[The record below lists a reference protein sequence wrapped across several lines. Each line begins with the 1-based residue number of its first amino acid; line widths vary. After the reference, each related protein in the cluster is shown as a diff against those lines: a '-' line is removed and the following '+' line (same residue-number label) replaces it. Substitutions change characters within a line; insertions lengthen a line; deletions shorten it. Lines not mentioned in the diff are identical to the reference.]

1 MIDAWNELERLPAQM
16 AEAVKP
22 HLAATTLAGYQRFLS
37 AMVHYTRGSGER
49 LRHAAGRAIEPDLK
63 AFFDR
68 LAREE
73 AGHFRLA
80 EADLAAFGLA
90 VSGETPADVVAFH
103 RAWMESDDPAT
114 WLGALYPLES
124 VGGHLGEDAAKNLGR
139 LGLGRDQVRFV
150 MVHLEADAEHGA
162 STAEHVRRH
171 LDLDLDLDTGGER
184 MLASARA
191 AAAFWVGMHVRAFT
205 GASIVA

>member
-1 MIDAWNELERLPAQM
+1 MIDTWNELERLPASM

-22 HLAATTLAGYQRFLS
+22 HLAATDLAGYQRFLS

-49 LRHAAGRAIEPDLK
+49 LRHAATRAEEPELK

-73 AGHFRLA
+73 AGHFKLA

-90 VSGETPADVVAFH
+90 TAGDTPADVSAFH

-114 WLGALYPLES
+114 WLGALHVLES
-124 VGGHLGEDAAKNLGR
+124 VGGHLAEAATKNLGR

-162 STAEHVRRH
+162 ATAEHARRH
-171 LDLDLDLDTGGER
+171 LDADGDRL
-184 MLASARA
+184 LAAARS
-191 AAAFWVGMHVRAFT
+191 AAAFWIGLHVRAF
-205 GASIVA
+205 SP